1 MEYAATPPRASLRG
15 YDHVVSIGNNCD
27 ATITLRALGIYGPA
41 FPFDYIPTT
50 PDLVLKYI
58 IDPAGFLP
66 ERGSVYNADGVWFGH
81 FDVDERHAETA
92 AKFKRRF
99 ERLYCALRGTGRV
112 LFLYTAAGDV
122 FNQMGNRHR
131 DNHADLQRLM
141 EYVRATFQAEC
152 KLVCVHTNRSFEDTD
167 DCAHGTVHVPDE
179 FLSDDMSTHT
189 HEVVSAYR
197 AALKRILGAI
207 A

>member
-1 MEYAATPPRASLRG
+1 MEYTPPRASLRG
-15 YDHVVSIGNNCD
+15 YDHVVSIGNKC
-27 ATITLRALGIYGPA
+27 ATAIALRALGVYGPA

-50 PDLVLKYI
+50 PALVLKYI
-58 IDPAGFLP
+58 LDPTDFLP

-81 FDVDERHAETA
+81 FDVDEGHAGTV

-112 LFLYTAAGDV
+112 LFVYTSEADV
-122 FNQMGNRHR
+122 YNEMGNRHR

-141 EYVRATFQAEC
+141 DHVRATYSAEC
-152 KLVCVHTNRSFEDTD
+152 KLVCAHTNRSFDDTEDT
-167 DCAHGTVHVPDE
+167 AHGTIHVPCE
-179 FLSDDMSTHT
+179 LLSDDMSTHT
-189 HEVVSAYR
+189 EPVVSAYR
-197 AALKRILGAI
+197 AALLRMFAEI